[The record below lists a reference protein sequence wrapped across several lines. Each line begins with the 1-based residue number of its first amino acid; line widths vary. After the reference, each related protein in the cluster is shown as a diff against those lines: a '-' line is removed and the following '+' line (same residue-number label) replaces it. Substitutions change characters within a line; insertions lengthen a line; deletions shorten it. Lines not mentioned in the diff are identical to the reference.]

1 MRIQRKGAS
10 KINIIKTMTSNLKI
24 EMAEYEEFICYF
36 DRSLKVSLARMN
48 CFRFK
53 KIKTIAKIIRSK
65 RKMIAPAEAFE
76 MLYP

>member
-24 EMAEYEEFICYF
+24 EMAEEEFICYF

>member
-10 KINIIKTMTSNLKI
+10 KINMIKTMTSNLKI
-24 EMAEYEEFICYF
+24 EMAEEEFIYYF

>member
-10 KINIIKTMTSNLKI
+10 KINIIKTMTNNLKI
-24 EMAEYEEFICYF
+24 EKAEYEEFICYF
-36 DRSLKVSLARMN
+36 DRSLKVSFARMN

>member
-10 KINIIKTMTSNLKI
+10 KINIIKTMTRNLKI
-24 EMAEYEEFICYF
+24 EMAEKEEFICYF
-36 DRSLKVSLARMN
+36 DRSLNVSFARMN
-48 CFRFK
+48 CFGLK